1 MVTSKR
7 LQVECHL
14 SLASGPLHD
23 ETTARTQA
31 VARGVSVETK
41 AETLTGRRR
50 AAVVIGI
57 LVAVVAAVPT
67 AAIAGQP
74 PDPFLGSW
82 RSVDFDGSN
91 QLITFGGPGE
101 IRRVVYLD
109 DMGTICDGE
118 QFFAEGIGFVD
129 GNSIIT
135 FLEQYCGGAG
145 APFGELALEF
155 TYDPAAG
162 TLTDGFD
169 IVWTRH

>member
-1 MVTSKR
+1 MVTSDR

-14 SLASGPLHD
+14 SRASGPLRR
-23 ETTARTQA
+23 ETTANHAA
-31 VARGVSVETK
+31 VERGAAVETK
-41 AETLTGRRR
+41 AGTLTGRRR
-50 AAVVIGI
+50 AAIVIGV
-57 LVAVVAAVPT
+57 LVAVLAAVPA

-91 QLITFGGPGE
+91 QKITFGGPGE

-118 QFFAEGIGFVD
+118 RFFAEGVGFVD
-129 GNSIIT
+129 GNTIFT
-135 FLEQYCGGAG
+135 FLEQYCGSAG
-145 APFGELALEF
+145 APFGDLGLEF
-155 TYDPAAG
+155 TYDPATG